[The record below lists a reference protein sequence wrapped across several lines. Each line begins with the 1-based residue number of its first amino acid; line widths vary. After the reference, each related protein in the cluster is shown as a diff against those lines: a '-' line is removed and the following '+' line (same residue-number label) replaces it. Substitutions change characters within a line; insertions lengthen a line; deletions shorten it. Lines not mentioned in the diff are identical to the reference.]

1 MIQVIINTIISFVIG
16 GILGYCVSLIKK
28 YKKKYEDKTEES
40 KLLKEAMMM
49 LLQSNLTNTYF
60 IYDSLKEI
68 PDYIYKNWINSLAI
82 YESLGGNDYVHV
94 LADKMKNWDLIK
106 TDILR

>member
-28 YKKKYEDKTEES
+28 YKKRYEDKTEES
-40 KLLKEAMMM
+40 KMLKEAMIM

-82 YESLGGNDYVHV
+82 YENLGGNDYVHV
-94 LADKMKNWDLIK
+94 LADKMKSWDFIK